1 MVINLSQSGETPVY
15 FYFIYSI
22 SLVIGLGVYLRY
34 RHKDYIDKERL
45 GDLRDDITDIR
56 KNKAL
61 SLWDRYSF
69 HLSIIG
75 RLGIVLYALASSE
88 TYAGTAVAAIIFES
102 WVVWLVILRKFEGGK
117 LKSEK
122 SQTITLFI
130 FSFFGL
136 IFVNLSHNGI
146 KENIVNDFFSP
157 GLWIALGGAILTA
170 VSIDR
175 SLEFANKITRN
186 EARRDKEKSE
196 LVDSGENARV
206 VDNVKKQLE
215 DKEKELADSVLVILI
230 AHVAISIGLGTLF
243 FVTNQ
248 ISNGWLFSFPQF
260 SAKSTI
266 VIAIYAILL
275 APFTLIYPLKANIH
289 AMTLEVNSIQYITPV
304 LSIFFLLLGTRLFT
318 ATGLF
323 ENIDVI
329 IERFDMFLIGSIIIL
344 AINLIFHFETGG
356 IQRSLGKKEFGYKA
370 LIIALWCIG
379 VFVFYRDPVFE
390 YWFNFESSWL
400 WEGTTDYF
408 ALLGLSSTIFILIL
422 SFRTLGLQERLRQEE
437 HKATS
442 LYWKMGLLSKDLKE
456 KIINIDKS
464 TPGIELENAELIIN
478 NEIVKLQND
487 AAGAPKNISKSQHE
501 VTNELNEN
509 EIELTSMQ
517 IELSELV
524 RSKQLGRNSTELMV
538 LVGFAL
544 ATIFI
549 TITTRPGFTT
559 WNGFI
564 IDLFSILF
572 ASTIVFVTY
581 NLFEQRSK
589 RNISIFDRKVFEL
602 DRRNLDTVELSD
614 YTDESKS
621 NSNQKNRSEALIP
634 SIVCIVLLSIF
645 AFLLFVKWHKT
656 SDQFNWYKEICP
668 TVSIDH
674 TVETSGQQCPAH
686 KLQ

>member
-1 MVINLSQSGETPVY
+1 MGA
-15 FYFIYSI
+15 
-22 SLVIGLGVYLRY
+22 YLRY
-34 RHKDYIDKERL
+34 RHKDYIDRERL
-45 GDLRDDITDIR
+45 GYLRDDITNLR
-56 KNKAL
+56 KNKTL

-117 LKSEK
+117 FKSGK

-146 KENIVNDFFSP
+146 KENIVDDFFSP

-170 VSIDR
+170 VSVDR
-175 SLEFANKITRN
+175 SLEFANKITKHDVD
-186 EARRDKEKSE
+186 DKINNLNNFDKDAK
-196 LVDSGENARV
+196 VAKNAG
-206 VDNVKKQLE
+206 KQAD

-230 AHVAISIGLGTLF
+230 AHVAISIGLGAVF
-243 FVTNQ
+243 FATNQ

-275 APFTLIYPLKANIH
+275 APFTLIYPLKANIY
-289 AMTLEVNSIQYITPV
+289 AKSLEVNSIQYITPV

-323 ENIDVI
+323 EDIDVI
-329 IERFDMFLIGSIIIL
+329 IARFDMFLIGSAIIL
-344 AINLIFHFETGG
+344 SINLIFHFETGG
-356 IQRSLGKKEFGYKA
+356 IHNILGKREFGYKA

-390 YWFNFESSWL
+390 HWFDFKSSWL

-437 HKATS
+437 HKAMS
-442 LYWKMGLLSKDLKE
+442 LYWKTGLLSQNLKQ
-456 KIINIDKS
+456 KIVDIDKS
-464 TPGIELENAELIIN
+464 MPGNELEDAELSIYS
-478 NEIVKLQND
+478 EIMKLQND
-487 AAGAPKNISKSQHE
+487 TKNSAKNSAQGDHTVNNGLSE
-501 VTNELNEN
+501 TKNELSN
-509 EIELTSMQ
+509 MQ

-589 RNISIFDRKVFEL
+589 RNISIFDRRVFEFDL
-602 DRRNLDTVELSD
+602 QNSDTAELSD
-614 YTDESKS
+614 YTNEVKS
-621 NSNQKNRSEALIP
+621 NSDQKNRSEALIP

-645 AFLLFVKWHKT
+645 AFLLFVKWHET
-656 SDQFNWYKEICP
+656 SDQFNWYNEICP

-674 TVETSGQQCPAH
+674 AVEISGQQCPAH